1 MIAFAAGWGSG
12 RNIRLNQLQVPAL
25 WRASNYLF
33 IDSGRPKIYLI
44 KIIIMVYVLEV
55 TVPAGLLSTREEK
68 SARTLGRRRF
78 GGGHTKSQQQQTT
91 NNKQQTTT
99 TTKLRAVSAGPT
111 PPFNNRTMPTN
122 DKNVNEDS
130 SPNEEEVPA
139 SAEQEKR

>member
-91 NNKQQTTT
+91 NNKQQQQPNFAPSPLDRLPPSTTERCQRMT
-99 TTKLRAVSAGPT
+99 
-111 PPFNNRTMPTN
+111 RT
-122 DKNVNEDS
+122 
-130 SPNEEEVPA
+130 
-139 SAEQEKR
+139 

>member
-99 TTKLRAVSAGPT
+99 KLRAVSAGPT